1 MEHIQIS
8 KNTLI
13 TGLVLLIAGF
23 VIMILG
29 NDTYSFWKITI
40 APIVI
45 VAAFVVIGCSVMCKK
60 SNVHV

>member
-60 SNVHV
+60 K